1 MQMEIDFPPPSMG
14 HRTAC
19 KRARSPDDMG
29 SPSRSTKR
37 YIISTQ
43 DERRPT
49 YPIFLSCGSGT
60 AGGGQC
66 ASEDWVQRASE
77 LTIETAHGGGFDARN
92 TTAHPESSTSASVTN
107 TSRPQLTPLRTSFDY
122 KQTIQPNDSH
132 LRMET
137 NYLNSLPSSTSQGGP
152 LPHSTLYPPELPP
165 AINVL
170 PPTPDVI
177 VHAGFTR
184 PSSPISDTS
193 MSISNSP
200 VTAVSSPSR
209 RQRFTMGP
217 RADCEKCRL
226 GVKGHSVHLD

>member
-1 MQMEIDFPPPSMG
+1 MG

-49 YPIFLSCGSGT
+49 YPIFFSCGSGT
-60 AGGGQC
+60 AGG
-66 ASEDWVQRASE
+66 
-77 LTIETAHGGGFDARN
+77 AHGGGFDARN